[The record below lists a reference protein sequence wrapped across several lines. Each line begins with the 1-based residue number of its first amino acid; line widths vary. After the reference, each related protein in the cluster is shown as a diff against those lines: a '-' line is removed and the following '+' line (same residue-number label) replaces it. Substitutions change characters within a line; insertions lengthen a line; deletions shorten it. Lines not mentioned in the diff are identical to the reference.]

1 MLNKY
6 PVWKYAL
13 IGFVTFIAV
22 LYALPNLYPDD
33 PSVQISGATATTE
46 VDTLTVERASEALE
60 SAGIPHDEPEQI
72 GNSALFRFADT
83 TEQLKAQDVIKAALG
98 KKFVVALN
106 LASNTPGWLEAIGA
120 GPMKLGLDLR
130 GGVHFVLQVD
140 MEKAMKTRF
149 DDYVND
155 MKTALRQEKLRYKT
169 PFGRKGDTINIRFRD
184 ADATEKAYNLM
195 RKQFRDFTVV
205 KSDAGDGASLDL
217 TLSDTARKEII
228 DYAISQNLT
237 SLRNRVNELGVA
249 EPVIQRQGRDRIVVQ
264 IPGIQDSAEAKRI
277 IGRAAN
283 LEFRLVEWKT
293 DAMDPNQRVP
303 ADDEFLPFKAEGDR
317 PVLLKKKVIV
327 TGDRVINAQSNYDE
341 NGRPQVN
348 IELDSA
354 GGKKMLRSTSDHI
367 KDQMAVVFIE
377 LKPEPYTV
385 MENGKKVEKIKTVEE
400 RYVINVATIQAAL
413 GSSFRITGL
422 DSPAE
427 ASELALLLRAG
438 ALAAPM
444 YFVEE
449 RTVGPSLGE
458 ENIRAG
464 YTSLLLGFA
473 LVLVFMIVIY
483 KMFGVIANLA
493 LVLNLVLLFAC
504 MSMIPGAT
512 LTLPGMAGI
521 VLTVGMAVDANVLI
535 FSRIR
540 EELAEGATP
549 QQAIHAG
556 YERAFVTILD
566 ANITTLLVAL
576 ILFLFGSG
584 PVKGF
589 SVTLSIGILT
599 SMFTAI
605 FVSRGLVNW
614 WYGNKRLES
623 LSI

>member
-1 MLNKY
+1 MLNQY
-6 PVWKYAL
+6 PLWKYL
-13 IGFVTFIAV
+13 IIVAVTVIAFV
-22 LYALPNLYPDD
+22 YAAPNLYPDD
-33 PSVQISGATATTE
+33 PSLQISGATATTE
-46 VDTLTVERASEALE
+46 VDLLVVDKAKTALKEAE
-60 SAGIPHDEPEQI
+60 IEYKSFEKV
-72 GNSALFRFADT
+72 GNSALFRFIDT
-83 TEQLKAQDVIKAALG
+83 DTQLAAKEAVAEALG
-98 KKFVVALN
+98 KNYVVALN
-106 LASNTPGWLEAIGA
+106 LASNTPEWLEALGA
-120 GPMKLGLDLR
+120 TPMKLGLDLR

-140 MEKAMKTRF
+140 MQKAMKTRF
-149 DDYVND
+149 DDYVD
-155 MKTALRQEKLRYKT
+155 DIKRRLREEDLRYKT
-169 PFGRKGDTINIRFRD
+169 PFKNTAGGIQIEFRSAEALD
-184 ADATEKAYNLM
+184 GAHELL
-195 RKQFRDFTVV
+195 RSEFRDFTVL
-205 KSDAGDGASLDL
+205 KNESNDAFLLDL
-217 TLSDTARKEII
+217 TLTPEARKEIT

-249 EPVIQRQGRDRIVVQ
+249 EPVVQRQGADRIVVQ
-264 IPGIQDSAEAKRI
+264 IPGIQDSAAAKRI

-283 LEFRLVEWKT
+283 LEFRLLDWESDPMT
-293 DAMDPNQRVP
+293 TRRAPPDA
-303 ADDEFLPFKAEGDR
+303 EFIEFKSEGR

-327 TGDRVINAQSNYDE
+327 TGDRVINAQANYDE

-348 IELDSA
+348 IDLDSA
-354 GGKKMLRSTSDHI
+354 GGKQMLRITSEHV

-385 MENGKKVEKIKTVEE
+385 MEDGKEVEKVRTIEE
-400 RYVINVATIQAAL
+400 RYVINVATIQDAL

-427 ASELALLLRAG
+427 SSELALLLRAG

-449 RTVGPSLGE
+449 RTIGPSLGAQ
-458 ENIRAG
+458 NIKAG
-464 YTSLLLGFA
+464 YQSLVLGFC
-473 LVLVFMIVIY
+473 LVLAFMLFNY
-483 KMFGVIANLA
+483 RLFGLVANIALM
-493 LVLNLVLLFAC
+493 LNLVLLFAC
-504 MSMIPGAT
+504 ISMIPGAT

-540 EELAEGATP
+540 EELADNAPP

-589 SVTLSIGILT
+589 AVTLSIGILT

-605 FVSRGLVNW
+605 FVSRGFVNLI
-614 WYGNKRLES
+614 YGNKPLKTLRV
-623 LSI
+623 

>member
-6 PVWKYAL
+6 PLWKYLVIVAVAV
-13 IGFVTFIAV
+13 IGF
-22 LYALPNLYPDD
+22 LYAAPNLYPDD
-33 PSVQISGATATTE
+33 PALQVSGATATTE
-46 VDTLTVERASEALE
+46 VDLLVVDKAKTALKEANLE
-60 SAGIPHDEPEQI
+60 YKSFEKV
-72 GNSALFRFADT
+72 GNSALFRFRT
-83 TEQLKAQDVIKAALG
+83 TDEQLKAKEVVKDALG
-98 KKFVVALN
+98 KGYVVALN
-106 LASNTPGWLEAIGA
+106 LASNTPDWLEAIGA
-120 GPMKLGLDLR
+120 SPMKLGLDLR

-140 MEKAMKTRF
+140 INKAMKTRF
-149 DDYVND
+149 EDYVD
-155 MKTALRQEKLRYKT
+155 DIKLRLREENLRYKT
-169 PFGRKGDTINIRFRD
+169 PFERTAEGLQIEFREAQALEDAHELLRK
-184 ADATEKAYNLM
+184 E
-195 RKQFRDFTVV
+195 FRDFTVL
-205 KSDAGDGASLDL
+205 KNDSTDAFLLDL
-217 TLSDTARKEII
+217 TLTQEARKEIT

-249 EPVIQRQGRDRIVVQ
+249 EPVVQRQGADRIVVQ
-264 IPGIQDSAEAKRI
+264 IPGIQDSAAAKRI

-283 LEFRLVEWKT
+283 LEFRLVDWESDPMT
-293 DAMDPNQRVP
+293 RRAPPDA
-303 ADDEFLPFKAEGDR
+303 EFLEFKSEGR
-317 PVLLKKKVIV
+317 QVLLKKSVIV
-327 TGDRVINAQSNYDE
+327 TGDRVINAQANYDE

-348 IELDSA
+348 IDLDSA
-354 GGKKMLRSTSDHI
+354 GGKQMLRATSDHI

-385 MENGKKVEKIKTVEE
+385 MENGKEVQKVRTIEE

-427 ASELALLLRAG
+427 SSELALLLRAG

-449 RTVGPSLGE
+449 RTVGPSLGQQ
-458 ENIRAG
+458 NIEAG
-464 YTSLLLGFA
+464 YQSLIVGFV
-473 LVLVFMIVIY
+473 LVLVFMLINY
-483 KMFGVIANLA
+483 RMFGLIANLA
-493 LVLNLVLLFAC
+493 LLLNLVLLFAC

-540 EELAEGATP
+540 EELAANATP

-589 SVTLSIGILT
+589 AITLSIGILT

-605 FVSRGLVNW
+605 FVSRGFVNLV
-614 WYGNKRLES
+614 YGNKPLQT
-623 LSI
+623 LKI

>member
-1 MLNKY
+1 MLNQY
-6 PVWKYAL
+6 PLWKYLVIA
-13 IGFVTFIAV
+13 VVAVIAV
-22 LYALPNLYPDD
+22 LYAMPNLYPDD
-33 PSVQISGATATTE
+33 PAVQISGAKATTE
-46 VDTLTVERASEALE
+46 VDLLTVDKAKTALQD
-60 SAGIPHDEPEQI
+60 AGINVKAYEQI
-72 GNSALFRFADT
+72 GNSAMFRFANTDA
-83 TEQLKAQDVIKAALG
+83 QLEAKEAIKTALG
-98 KKFVVALN
+98 KDFVVALN
-106 LASNTPGWLEAIGA
+106 LASNTPDWLAGIGA

-155 MKTALRQEKLRYKT
+155 IKTRLREEKIRYKT
-169 PFGRKGDTINIRFRD
+169 PFKREGGAIQV
-184 ADATEKAYNLM
+184 
-195 RKQFRDFTVV
+195 QFRNEEAVDAAYDLLRKEFTDFTVLIND
-205 KSDAGDGASLDL
+205 KDELLQIDL
-217 TLSDTARKEII
+217 TLTQDAQKEIT

-249 EPVIQRQGRDRIVVQ
+249 EPVVQRQGADRIVVQ
-264 IPGIQDSAEAKRI
+264 IPGIQDSAAAKRI

-283 LEFRLVEWKT
+283 LEFRLVDWESDPMT
-293 DAMDPNQRVP
+293 TRTAPPDA
-303 ADDEFLPFKAEGDR
+303 EFLDFKSEGR
-317 PVLLKKKVIV
+317 PVLLKKKIIV
-327 TGDRVINAQSNYDE
+327 TGDHVINAQANYDE

-348 IELDSA
+348 IDLDSS
-354 GGKKMLRSTSDHI
+354 GGKKMLSATSDHI
-367 KDQMAVVFIE
+367 KDSMAVVFIE
-377 LKPEPYTV
+377 LKPEEYTV
-385 MENGKKVEKIKTVEE
+385 VENGKEVTKYKTVEE

-427 ASELALLLRAG
+427 SSELALLLRAG

-449 RTVGPSLGE
+449 RTVGPSLGAA
-458 ENIRAG
+458 NIAAG
-464 YTSLLLGFA
+464 FQSLVLGFV
-473 LVLVFMIVIY
+473 LVLLFMLVNY
-483 KMFGVIANLA
+483 RMFGLVANLA
-493 LVLNLVLLFAC
+493 LVMNLVLLFAC

-540 EELAEGATP
+540 EELAAKSSP

-566 ANITTLLVAL
+566 ANITTLLVAF

-589 SVTLSIGILT
+589 AVTLSIGILT

-605 FVSRGLVNW
+605 FVSRGLVNLI
-614 WYGNKRLES
+614 YGNRQLKALKV
-623 LSI
+623 

>member
-1 MLNKY
+1 MLNQY
-6 PVWKYAL
+6 PLWKYLVIVVVAA
-13 IGFVTFIAV
+13 IGFLF
-22 LYALPNLYPDD
+22 ALPNLYPDD
-33 PSVQISGATATTE
+33 PAIQISGAKATIE
-46 VDTLTVERASEALE
+46 VDLLAVDKAKTALE
-60 SAGIPHDEPEQI
+60 KAGIKYKAFEQE
-72 GNSALFRFADT
+72 GKSTMFRFEDT
-83 TEQLKAQDVIKAALG
+83 SAQLSAKAEVQKALG
-98 KKFVVALN
+98 KDFVVALN
-106 LASNTPGWLEAIGA
+106 LANNTPEWLVSIGA
-120 GPMKLGLDLR
+120 TPMKLGLDLR

-140 MEKAMKTRF
+140 MQKALDTRF

-155 MKTALRQEKLRYKT
+155 IKLRLREEKLRYKT
-169 PFGRKGDTINIRFRD
+169 PFKRDDALGTINVEFRSAETLD
-184 ADATEKAYNLM
+184 KAHELL
-195 RKQFRDFTVV
+195 RSEFRDFTVL
-205 KSDAGDGASLDL
+205 KNDSDDAFVVNL
-217 TLSDTARKEII
+217 TLSQETKKEIT

-249 EPVIQRQGRDRIVVQ
+249 EPVVQRQGADRIVVQ
-264 IPGIQDSAEAKRI
+264 IPGIQDSAAAKRI

-283 LEFRLVEWKT
+283 LEFRLVDWESDPMT
-293 DAMDPNQRVP
+293 TRRAPPDA
-303 ADDEFLPFKAEGDR
+303 EFIEFKSEGR

-327 TGDRVINAQSNYDE
+327 TGDRVINAQANYDE

-348 IELDSA
+348 IDLDSA
-354 GGKKMLRSTSDHI
+354 GGKKMLAATSDHI
-367 KDQMAVVFIE
+367 KDSMAVVFIE
-377 LKPEPYTV
+377 LKTEPYFV
-385 MENGKKVEKIKTVEE
+385 MENGEKVQKVKTIEE
-400 RYVINVATIQAAL
+400 RSVINVATIQAAL

-427 ASELALLLRAG
+427 SSELALLLRAG

-449 RTVGPSLGE
+449 RTVGPSLGA
-458 ENIRAG
+458 ENIKAG
-464 YTSLLLGFA
+464 FQSLLLGFA
-473 LVLVFMIVIY
+473 LVLVFMLVNY
-483 KMFGVIANLA
+483 KVFGLIANVA
-493 LVLNLVLLFAC
+493 LMFNLVLLFAC

-540 EELAEGATP
+540 EELAANASP

-589 SVTLSIGILT
+589 AVTLSIGILT

-605 FVSRGLVNW
+605 FVSRGFVNLV
-614 WYGNKRLES
+614 YGKKQLKT
-623 LSI
+623 LKL

>member
-1 MLNKY
+1 MLNQY
-6 PVWKYAL
+6 PLWKYLIIVAAAV
-13 IGFVTFIAV
+13 IGF
-22 LYALPNLYPDD
+22 LYAAPNLYPDD
-33 PSVQISGATATTE
+33 PALQVSGATATTE
-46 VDTLTVERASEALE
+46 VDLLVVDKAKTALKEAGLE
-60 SAGIPHDEPEQI
+60 YKSFEKV
-72 GNSALFRFADT
+72 GNSALFRFRNTDD
-83 TEQLKAQDVIKAALG
+83 QLQAKEEVKNALG
-98 KKFVVALN
+98 KEYVVALN
-106 LASNTPGWLEAIGA
+106 LASNTPDWLEAVGA
-120 GPMKLGLDLR
+120 SPMKLGLDLR

-140 MEKAMKTRF
+140 INKAMKTRF
-149 DDYVND
+149 EDYVD
-155 MKTALRQEKLRYKT
+155 DIKLRLREENLRYKT
-169 PFGRKGDTINIRFRD
+169 PFERTAEGLQIEFRE
-184 ADATEKAYNLM
+184 ADALENAHDLL
-195 RKQFRDFTVV
+195 RKEFRDFTVL
-205 KSDAGDGASLDL
+205 KNDSTDAFLLDL
-217 TLSDTARKEII
+217 TLTQEARKEIT

-249 EPVIQRQGRDRIVVQ
+249 EPVVQRQGADRIVVQ
-264 IPGIQDSAEAKRI
+264 IPGIQDSAAAKRI

-283 LEFRLVEWKT
+283 LEFRLVDWES
-293 DAMDPNQRVP
+293 DPMTTRRAP
-303 ADDEFLPFKAEGDR
+303 ADAEFMEFKSEGR
-317 PVLLKKKVIV
+317 QVLLKKSVIV
-327 TGDRVINAQSNYDE
+327 TGDRVINAQANYDE

-348 IELDSA
+348 IDLDSA
-354 GGKKMLRSTSDHI
+354 GGKQMLRATGDHI

-385 MENGKKVEKIKTVEE
+385 MEDGKEVQKVRTIEE

-427 ASELALLLRAG
+427 SSELALLLRAG

-449 RTVGPSLGE
+449 RTVGPSLGQQ
-458 ENIRAG
+458 NIEAG
-464 YTSLLLGFA
+464 YTSLIVGFC
-473 LVLVFMIVIY
+473 LVLVFMLINY
-483 KMFGVIANLA
+483 RMFGLIANLA
-493 LVLNLVLLFAC
+493 LLLNLVLLFAC

-540 EELAEGATP
+540 EELAAKATP

-589 SVTLSIGILT
+589 AVTLSIGILT

-605 FVSRGLVNW
+605 FVSRGFVNLI
-614 WYGNKRLES
+614 YGNKPLQT
-623 LSI
+623 LKI

>member
-1 MLNKY
+1 MLNQY
-6 PVWKYAL
+6 PLWKYL
-13 IGFVTFIAV
+13 VIVFVAVIAV
-22 LYALPNLYPDD
+22 LFAMPNLYPDD
-33 PSVQISGATATTE
+33 PAIQISGATATTE
-46 VDTLTVERASEALE
+46 VDLLAVDKAKTALQKANIE
-60 SAGIPHDEPEQI
+60 VKAFEQK
-72 GNSALFRFADT
+72 GKSTMFRFNDT
-83 TEQLKAQDVIKAALG
+83 ASQLKAKEVVQSALG

-106 LASNTPGWLEAIGA
+106 LAGNTPDWLVSIGA
-120 GPMKLGLDLR
+120 TPMKLGLDLR

-140 MEKAMKTRF
+140 MQKALKTRF
-149 DDYVND
+149 DDFVSD
-155 MKTALRQEKLRYKT
+155 IKLRLREEKLRYKT
-169 PFGRKGDTINIRFRD
+169 PFQRSDENGTINIEFRS
-184 ADATEKAYNLM
+184 AEALEKAHELL
-195 RKQFRDFTVV
+195 RKEFREFTVL
-205 KSDAGDGASLDL
+205 KNENSDAFVLGL
-217 TLSDTARKEII
+217 TITDEVKKEIT

-249 EPVIQRQGRDRIVVQ
+249 EPIVQRQGADRIVVQ
-264 IPGIQDSAEAKRI
+264 IPGIQDSAAAKRI

-283 LEFRLVEWKT
+283 LEFRLVDWESDPMT
-293 DAMDPNQRVP
+293 TRRAPPDA
-303 ADDEFLPFKAEGDR
+303 EFIDFKAENR

-348 IELDSA
+348 IDLDSA
-354 GGKKMLRSTSDHI
+354 GGKQMLKATSGHI
-367 KDQMAVVFIE
+367 KDSMAVVFIE
-377 LKPEPYTV
+377 LKPEPHTV
-385 MENGKKVEKIKTVEE
+385 MENGVAVEKIKTIEE
-400 RYVINVATIQAAL
+400 RNVINVATIQAAL

-449 RTVGPSLGE
+449 RTIGPSLGAQ
-458 ENIRAG
+458 NIESG
-464 YTSLLLGFA
+464 FKSLLLGFA
-473 LVLVFMIVIY
+473 LVMVFMLFNY
-483 KMFGVIANLA
+483 RMFGLVANVA
-493 LVLNLVLLFAC
+493 LVMNLVLLFAC

-540 EELAEGATP
+540 EELAGGSTP

-589 SVTLSIGILT
+589 AVTLSIGILT

-605 FVSRGLVNW
+605 FVSRGLINLL
-614 WYGNKRLES
+614 YGRRQLKTLK
-623 LSI
+623 I

>member
-1 MLNKY
+1 MLNRY
-6 PVWKYAL
+6 PLWKYLVIVVVAA
-13 IGFVTFIAV
+13 ISFF
-22 LYALPNLYPDD
+22 YAAPNLYPDD
-33 PSVQISGATATTE
+33 PALQVSGATATTE
-46 VDTLTVERASEALE
+46 VDLLVIDKAKTALQEAKLAYKSFETV
-60 SAGIPHDEPEQI
+60 
-72 GNSALFRFADT
+72 GNSVLFRFKNTDD
-83 TEQLKAQDVIKAALG
+83 QLAAKEVVAAALG
-98 KKFVVALN
+98 KGYVVALN
-106 LASNTPGWLEAIGA
+106 LASNTPDWLEAIGA
-120 GPMKLGLDLR
+120 TPMKLGLDLR

-140 MEKAMKTRF
+140 INKAMKTRF
-149 DDYVND
+149 EDYVD
-155 MKTALRQEKLRYKT
+155 DIKLRLREEGLRYKT
-169 PFGRKGDTINIRFRD
+169 PFDRTAEGLAIEFRSAEALDGAHELLRK
-184 ADATEKAYNLM
+184 E
-195 RKQFRDFTVV
+195 FRDFTVL
-205 KSDAGDGASLDL
+205 KNDRTDAFLLDL
-217 TLSDTARKEII
+217 TLTQEARKEIT

-249 EPVIQRQGRDRIVVQ
+249 EPVVQRQGADRIVVQ
-264 IPGIQDSAEAKRI
+264 IPGIQDSAAAKRI

-283 LEFRLVEWKT
+283 LEFRLVDWESDPMT
-293 DAMDPNQRVP
+293 TRTAPPDA
-303 ADDEFLPFKAEGDR
+303 EFLEFKSEGR
-317 PVLLKKKVIV
+317 KVLLKKSVIV
-327 TGDRVINAQSNYDE
+327 TGDRVINAKANYDE

-348 IELDSA
+348 IDLDSA
-354 GGKKMLRSTSDHI
+354 GGKQMLRATSNHI

-377 LKPEPYTV
+377 LKPEPYKV
-385 MENGKKVEKIKTVEE
+385 MENGKEVEKIRTLEE

-427 ASELALLLRAG
+427 SSELALLLRAG

-449 RTVGPSLGE
+449 RTVGPSLGQ
-458 ENIRAG
+458 ENIEAG
-464 YTSLLLGFA
+464 YLSLIVGFCLVLLFMLINYRVFGLIANVALLLN
-473 LVLVFMIVIY
+473 VLM
-483 KMFGVIANLA
+483 
-493 LVLNLVLLFAC
+493 LFAC

-540 EELAEGATP
+540 EELAANASP

-589 SVTLSIGILT
+589 AVTLSIGILT

-605 FVSRGLVNW
+605 FVSRGLVNLV
-614 WYGNKRLES
+614 YGNKPLQT
-623 LSI
+623 LKI

>member
-1 MLNKY
+1 MLNHY
-6 PVWKYAL
+6 PLWKYL
-13 IGFVTFIAV
+13 VIVVVVVIGF
-22 LYALPNLYPDD
+22 LYAMPNLYPDD
-33 PSVQISGATATTE
+33 PALQISGASATTE
-46 VDTLTVERASEALE
+46 VDLLVVDKAKTALKD
-60 SAGIPHDEPEQI
+60 AGIEYKSFEKV
-72 GNSALFRFADT
+72 GNSALFRFATTDT
-83 TEQLKAQDVIKAALG
+83 QLQAKELVSKALG
-98 KKFVVALN
+98 KGYVVALN
-106 LASNTPGWLEAIGA
+106 LASNTPDWLEAIGA
-120 GPMKLGLDLR
+120 TPMKLGLDLR

-140 MEKAMKTRF
+140 MNKAMKTRF
-149 DDYVND
+149 DNYVD
-155 MKTALRQEKLRYKT
+155 DIKLRLREEKLRYKT
-169 PFGRKGDTINIRFRD
+169 PFVKTDEGLQIEFRSAEALEGAHD
-184 ADATEKAYNLM
+184 VLRSE
-195 RKQFRDFTVV
+195 FRDFTVL
-205 KSDAGDGASLDL
+205 KNDSADSFLLNL
-217 TLSDTARKEII
+217 TLTQEARKEIT

-249 EPVIQRQGRDRIVVQ
+249 EPVVQRQGADRIVVQ
-264 IPGIQDSAEAKRI
+264 IPGIQDSAAAKRI

-283 LEFRLVEWKT
+283 LEFRLVDWESDPMT
-293 DAMDPNQRVP
+293 TRRAPPDA
-303 ADDEFLPFKAEGDR
+303 EFLEFKDEGR
-317 PVLLKKKVIV
+317 QVLLKKKVIV
-327 TGDRVINAQSNYDE
+327 TGDRVINAQANYDE
-341 NGRPQVN
+341 NGMPQVN
-348 IELDSA
+348 IDLDSA

-385 MENGKKVEKIKTVEE
+385 MENGEEVQKVRTIEE

-427 ASELALLLRAG
+427 SSELALLLRAG

-449 RTVGPSLGE
+449 RTVGPSLGQQ
-458 ENIRAG
+458 NIEAG
-464 YTSLLLGFA
+464 YQSLIVGFC
-473 LVLVFMIVIY
+473 LVLLFMLFNY
-483 KMFGVIANLA
+483 RMFGLIANVA
-493 LVLNLVLLFAC
+493 LLLNLVLLFAC

-540 EELAEGATP
+540 EELAGKATP

-589 SVTLSIGILT
+589 AVTLSIGILT

-605 FVSRGLVNW
+605 FVSRGFVNLI
-614 WYGNKRLES
+614 YGNRPLKTLKV
-623 LSI
+623 